1 MGLSNRALCFPR
13 SRQID
18 THGTQEGSRTSTHG
32 PGPHRLHYQKQ
43 PHESSHFL
51 LHPGLFTCVIN
62 QHKSSPTHAQPLDNV
77 PFFHFSLFL
86 IKLKTVILT
95 QISIYSVLQKSKG
108 KRKKETNK
116 RSYLAQLCEPFV
128 LSTCR
133 NSLPSCTSTILT
145 IYVLM
150 QNCKQ

>member
-1 MGLSNRALCFPR
+1 MGLSKRALCFPR

-18 THGTQEGSRTSTHG
+18 TQGTRGAAGPALTALAPTAYTTRNNPTSQVIFSYTLACS
-32 PGPHRLHYQKQ
+32 PV
-43 PHESSHFL
+43 SSINTKA
-51 LHPGLFTCVIN
+51 HPLMPNHQIMSLSFIF
-62 QHKSSPTHAQPLDNV
+62 
-77 PFFHFSLFL
+77 PFFL

-116 RSYLAQLCEPFV
+116 GSYLAQLCEPFV

-145 IYVLM
+145 IYV
-150 QNCKQ
+150 

>member
-1 MGLSNRALCFPR
+1 MGLSKRALCFPR
-13 SRQID
+13 RRQID
-18 THGTQEGSRTSTHG
+18 TQGTREGSRTSTHG

-43 PHESSHFL
+43 PHKSSHFL
-51 LHPGLFTCVIN
+51 LHPGLFTCVVN
-62 QHKSSPTHAQPLDNV
+62 QHKSHPLMPNHQIMSLS
-77 PFFHFSLFL
+77 FIFSFFL

-133 NSLPSCTSTILT
+133 NSLPSCTSTILS
-145 IYVLM
+145 IYV
-150 QNCKQ
+150 